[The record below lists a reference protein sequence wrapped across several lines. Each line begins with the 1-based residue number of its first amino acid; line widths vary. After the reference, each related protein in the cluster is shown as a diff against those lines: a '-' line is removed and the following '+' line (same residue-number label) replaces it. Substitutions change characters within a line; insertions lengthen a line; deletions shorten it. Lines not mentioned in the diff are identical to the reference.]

1 MFSQKS
7 ILKVLA
13 AYAIWIFLFLFY
25 FSIGAQFNYIRGLY
39 QALTATSLQFT
50 AYYINLKILLP
61 KYYDRDYRKY
71 RFYASILILILSS
84 AGALFELLYNEI
96 LPEYVVFESAIWKSA
111 IFSFIF
117 SVVAF
122 WASITTYLIG
132 RQEKI
137 NLEIEALKREKA
149 ESELK
154 FLKTQINPHFLF
166 NALNNIYSM
175 AYTGDSSTPEK
186 ITMLSDMLRY
196 VLYDCESDYISLYK
210 EIDYISSF
218 LEFQQL
224 KTEERQNIE
233 FNLGPFE
240 DNYQIAPMLLV
251 GFVENAFKHSKIEKD
266 RDGFVKIY
274 LWQNPTKF
282 YFSVENSVPEV
293 LLPLGSNTARSG
305 GIGIENAKSRLALM
319 YPDRHQLEIA
329 SSENYHK
336 VVLELY
342 K

>member
-1 MFSQKS
+1 MFTFKA
-7 ILKVLA
+7 ILKALP

-25 FSIGAQFNYIRGLY
+25 FSIGAQFNYVRGLY

-61 KYYDRDYRKY
+61 KYYDRDYVKY
-71 RFYASILILILSS
+71 RFYAAILILILAS
-84 AGALFELLYNEI
+84 AGTLFELLYNKM
-96 LPEYVVFESAIWKSA
+96 LPAYMVIESAAWKA
-111 IFSFIF
+111 FIF
-117 SVVAF
+117 SLIFSTVAF

-137 NLEIEALKREKA
+137 NLEIEGLKREKA

-233 FNLGPFE
+233 FNFGPYD

-266 RDGFVKIY
+266 RDGFVRIY

-293 LLPLGSNTARSG
+293 LLPTANNTVRSG
-305 GIGIENAKSRLALM
+305 GIGIENAKSRLALL
-319 YPDRHQLEIA
+319 YPERHKLEITG
-329 SSENYHK
+329 SENYHK
-336 VVLELY
+336 VVLELH